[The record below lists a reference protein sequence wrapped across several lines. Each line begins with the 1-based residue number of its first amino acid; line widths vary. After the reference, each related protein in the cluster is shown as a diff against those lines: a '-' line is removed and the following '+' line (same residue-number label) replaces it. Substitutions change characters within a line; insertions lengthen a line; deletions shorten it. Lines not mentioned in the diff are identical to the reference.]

1 MTQGALLTTCG
12 KEQKYSSL
20 RRGKIMFFVVV
31 CMVGAFLSCLLQK
44 NQVVALSLTD
54 DNNYNNLSYTI
65 YQVHISCILV
75 IILHHIIFKTETYYG
90 Q

>member
-1 MTQGALLTTCG
+1 VTQGALLTTCG

-54 DNNYNNLSYTI
+54 DNYNNLSYTI